1 MFATT
6 LIVFREMLE
15 AALIIGIVLAAT
27 RGAPQRGLWVSIGVG
42 AGLLGALL
50 VAGSADVIANAVAG
64 VGQELLNATI
74 LFLAVGMLGWHN
86 IWMKR
91 HGREL
96 TAHMN
101 AVGRGVLEGERPL
114 YLLAVVVGIAVLREG
129 SEVVLFLYGIA
140 ASTEGGTASML
151 SGGLL
156 GLAAGAAVGLAM
168 YFGLLRIPT
177 RHLFTVTAWLIL
189 LLAAGMAAQ
198 GAGYLV
204 QAGILPPLG
213 TALWDSSQ
221 ILSEH
226 SVFGQLLHTLIGY
239 IARPDGIQVVFYFST
254 LLLIGG
260 LMKLFT
266 TTTRRRPAT
275 NRATAGVLA
284 MALVSTVLLLTAPRS
299 EATQKVYSPFVEKG
313 ELELEARSHVDV
325 DSDDSK
331 ASARADKYE
340 IGYGVTT
347 WWFSSAFLEY
357 EREPGQPLRHIAT
370 SWENIFQLTEPG
382 KYWLDAGLY
391 LEYEHTTD
399 NSAPNALETKLLLEK
414 SLGRFVNTANLVLER
429 QVGGGAGNDVD
440 LSYAWRTKYRMRPE
454 FEPGIELYGDLGT
467 LDNVRMNNAQKTQ
480 MGPVIAGKYSL
491 GGRSRLA
498 YEAGYL
504 FGLTSAS
511 PDGSVKWLLEYEYL
525 F

>member
-27 RGAPQRGLWVSIGVG
+27 RGARHRGLWVSIGVG

-50 VAGSADVIANAVAG
+50 VAASADAIANAAAG
-64 VGQELLNATI
+64 VGQELLNATV

-151 SGGLL
+151 SGGLV
-156 GLAAGAAVGLAM
+156 GLAGGATVGLAM

-204 QAGILPPLG
+204 QAGLLPPLG
-213 TALWDSSQ
+213 AALWDTTR

-226 SVFGQLLHTLIGY
+226 SVFGQIMHTLVGY
-239 IARPDGIQVVFYFST
+239 IARPDGIQVLFYFAT

-266 TTTRRRPAT
+266 TARRSTAT
-275 NRATAGVLA
+275 SRTTAGVVA
-284 MALVSTVLLLTAPRS
+284 MALVAAVLLLSAPRS
-299 EATQKVYSPFVEKG
+299 EAMQEIYSPYVEKG
-313 ELELEARSHVDV
+313 ELELEARNVTDV
-325 DSDDSK
+325 DKDNTKDG
-331 ASARADKYE
+331 ARADKYE
-340 IGYGVTT
+340 LGYGITD
-347 WWFSSAFLEY
+347 WWFSSLFVEY
-357 EREPGQPLRHIAT
+357 GRGASGRLQHDSNA
-370 SWENIFQLTEPG
+370 WENHFQFTEPG
-382 KYWLDAGLY
+382 KYWLDVGGY
-391 LEYEHTTD
+391 LEYE
-399 NSAPNALETKLLLEK
+399 APVDSSSPNKLETKLLLEK
-414 SLGRFVNTANLVLER
+414 PIGRFVNTANIIIER
-429 QVGGGAGNDVD
+429 EVGGGASNDVP
-440 LSYAWRTKYRMRPE
+440 LSYAWRTKYKLQQE
-454 FEPGIELYGDLGT
+454 FEPGVEVYGELGT
-467 LDNVRMNNAQKTQ
+467 LADVRAGNAQMLQ
-480 MGPVIAGKYSL
+480 LGPVFTGKFRL
-491 GGRSRLA
+491 GGTSKVA

-504 FGLTSAS
+504 FGLSSAS
-511 PDGSVKWLLEYEYL
+511 PDGAVKLLLEYEHV

>member
-6 LIVFREMLE
+6 LIVFREILE

-27 RGAPQRGLWVSIGVG
+27 RGAPHRGLWVSIGVG

-50 VAGSADVIANAVAG
+50 VAASADVIANAVAG
-64 VGQELLNATI
+64 VGQELLNATV

-96 TAHMN
+96 TARMN

-140 ASTEGGTASML
+140 ANTEGGTASML
-151 SGGLL
+151 SGGLF
-156 GLAAGAAVGLAM
+156 GLAGGVAIGLAM

-198 GAGYLV
+198 GAHYLV
-204 QAGILPPLG
+204 QAGLLPPLG
-213 TALWDSSQ
+213 TALWDTSW

-226 SVFGQLLHTLIGY
+226 SVFGQILHTLVGY
-239 IARPDGIQVVFYFST
+239 IARPDGIQVLFYFLT
-254 LLLIGG
+254 LTLIGG

-266 TTTRRRPAT
+266 RQRQTTTTHPMVTSA
-275 NRATAGVLA
+275 LA
-284 MALVSTVLLLTAPRS
+284 SAAITTVLLLASPRS
-299 EATQKVYSPFVEKG
+299 EATQKVYSPYVEKG
-313 ELELEARSHVDV
+313 ELEIEVRSHVDR
-325 DSDDSK
+325 DSDNSK
-331 ASARADKYE
+331 DGARQDKYE
-340 IGYGVTT
+340 IGYGMTD
-347 WWFSSAFLEY
+347 WWFSSIFVEK
-357 EREPGQPLRHIAT
+357 ERADGEPLHHSAT
-370 SWENIFQLTEPG
+370 SWENIFQLTERG

-391 LEYEHTTD
+391 LEYENTTD
-399 NSAPNALETKLLLEK
+399 DAAPNALETKLLLEK
-414 SLGRFVNTANLVLER
+414 SLGRFVNTANIVLER
-429 QVGGGAGNDVD
+429 QVGGGAANDVG
-440 LSYAWRTKYRMRPE
+440 LSLAWRTKYKLMPTL
-454 FEPGIELYGDLGT
+454 EPGIELYSDLGQ
-467 LDNVRMNNAQKTQ
+467 LDDIRADNTQKTQ
-480 MGPVIAGKYSL
+480 LGPVIAGKYSL
-491 GGRSRLA
+491 GDGRSKLV

-504 FGLTSAS
+504 FGLSSAS
-511 PDGSVKWLLEYEYL
+511 PDGSVKWLLEYEYV

>member
-27 RGAPQRGLWVSIGVG
+27 RGATHRGLWVSLGVG

-50 VAGSADVIANAVAG
+50 VAASADAIANAVAG
-64 VGQELLNATI
+64 VGQEVFNASV

-96 TAHMN
+96 TAQMK
-101 AVGRGVLEGERPL
+101 AVGHGVLTGERPL

-129 SEVVLFLYGIA
+129 SEVVLFLHGIA
-140 ASTEGGTASML
+140 ASTEGGTAAML

-156 GLAAGAAVGLAM
+156 GIAGGVAMGLAM

-198 GAGYLV
+198 GAHYLV
-204 QAGILPPLG
+204 QAGLLPPLG
-213 TALWDSSQ
+213 TALWDTSWL
-221 ILSEH
+221 LSEH
-226 SVFGQLLHTLIGY
+226 SVPGQILHTLVGY
-239 IARPDGIQVVFYFST
+239 IARPDGIQVLFYFST

-266 TTTRRRPAT
+266 AASPSTTKV
-275 NRATAGVLA
+275 RATAATLA
-284 MALVSTVLLLTAPRS
+284 MVAISSALLLTAPRS
-299 EATQKVYSPFVEKG
+299 EATQKVYSPHVEQG
-313 ELELEARSHVDV
+313 ELELEARSHI
-325 DSDDSK
+325 DSDDDNSK
-331 ASARADKYE
+331 DGVRKDKYE
-340 IGYGVTT
+340 IGYGITQ
-347 WWFSSAFLEY
+347 WWFSSLFFEY
-357 EREPGQPLRHIAT
+357 EKSPGTELQHTAT
-370 SWENIFQLTEPG
+370 AWENIFSLTESG

-391 LEYEHTTD
+391 LEYETPAHSD
-399 NSAPNALETKLLLEK
+399 GPDKLETKLLLEK
-414 SLGRFVNTANLVLER
+414 ATGRIVNTANIVLER
-429 QVGGGAGNDVD
+429 EVGGGASHDIELGLN
-440 LSYAWRTKYRMRPE
+440 WRTKYKMQPE
-454 FEPGIELYGDLGT
+454 FEPGIEFYGDFGDI
-467 LDNVRMNNAQKTQ
+467 DNVELNSEHKAQV
-480 MGPVIAGKYSL
+480 GPVIAGKYSL
-491 GGRSRLA
+491 GGRSKIA

-504 FGLTSAS
+504 FGLNSAT

>member
-15 AALIIGIVLAAT
+15 ASLIIGIVMAAT
-27 RGAPQRGLWVSIGVG
+27 RGARHRGLWVSIGVG

-50 VAGSADVIANAVAG
+50 IAASADVIANAVAG
-64 VGQELLNATI
+64 VGQEVLNATV

-96 TAHMN
+96 SAHMN
-101 AVGRGVLEGERPL
+101 SVGRGVLEGERPL
-114 YLLAVVVGIAVLREG
+114 YLLAVVVGVAVLREG

-151 SGGLL
+151 SGGLF
-156 GLAAGAAVGLAM
+156 GLAGGAAMGLAM

-198 GAGYLV
+198 GAHYLV
-204 QAGILPPLG
+204 QAGLLPPLG
-213 TALWDSSQ
+213 TALWDSSWL
-221 ILSEH
+221 LSEH
-226 SVFGQLLHTLIGY
+226 SVFGQILHTLVGY
-239 IARPDGIQVVFYFST
+239 IARPDGIQVLFYFST
-254 LLLIGG
+254 LILIGG

-266 TTTRRRPAT
+266 TARRTPAT
-275 NRATAGVLA
+275 RRATASVLA
-284 MALVSTVLLLTAPRS
+284 MALVATLLLLNAPRS
-299 EATQKVYSPFVEKG
+299 EATQKVYSPYVEKG
-313 ELELEARSHVDV
+313 ELELEARSHI
-325 DSDDSK
+325 DSDSDKSK
-331 ASARADKYE
+331 DNARSDVYE
-340 IGYGVTT
+340 LGYGITS
-347 WWFSSAFLEY
+347 WWFSSAALEY
-357 EREPGQPLRHIAT
+357 ERVPGQPLRHSAT
-370 SWENIFQLTEPG
+370 TWENIFQLTEPG

-391 LEYEHTTD
+391 VEYENTTD
-399 NSAPNALETKLLLEK
+399 HSAPNKLETKLLLEK
-414 SLGRFVNTANLVLER
+414 VTGRIANTANIILER
-429 QVGGGAGNDVD
+429 EVGGGASNDVA
-440 LSYAWRTKYRMRPE
+440 LSYAWRTKYKMMPE

-467 LDNVRMNNAQKTQ
+467 LDNARLNSAQNAQL
-480 MGPVIAGKYSL
+480 GPVIAGKYSL
-491 GGRSRLA
+491 GGRSKIA

-504 FGLTSAS
+504 FGLNSAS
-511 PDGSVKWLLEYEYL
+511 PDGSIKWQLEYEYV

>member
-27 RGAPQRGLWVSIGVG
+27 RGARHRGLWVSVGVG

-50 VAGSADVIANAVAG
+50 VAASADVIATAVAG

-86 IWMKR
+86 VWMKR

-204 QAGILPPLG
+204 QAGLLPPLG
-213 TALWDSSQ
+213 TALWDSSW

-239 IARPDGIQVVFYFST
+239 IARPDGIQVMFYFST

-266 TTTRRRPAT
+266 TARRSAVT
-275 NRATAGVLA
+275 SRATTGVLA

-299 EATQKVYSPFVEKG
+299 EATQKVYSPHVEKG
-313 ELELEARSHVDV
+313 ELEIEARSHI
-325 DSDDSK
+325 DSDSNSSK
-331 ASARADKYE
+331 DSARADKYE
-340 IGYGVTT
+340 IGYGITD

-357 EREPGQPLRHIAT
+357 ERVPGQPLRHIAT

-391 LEYEHTTD
+391 LEYENTTD
-399 NSAPNALETKLLLEK
+399 HAAPNALETKLLLEK
-414 SLGRFVNTANLVLER
+414 ALGRFVNTANIVLAR
-429 QVGGGAGNDVD
+429 QVGGGAGNAVD
-440 LSYAWRTKYRMRPE
+440 LSYAWRTKYKMMPE
-454 FEPGIELYGDLGT
+454 FEPGIELYGDLGK
-467 LDNVRMNNAQKTQ
+467 LDNVRLDSAQKTQ
-480 MGPVIAGKYSL
+480 MGPVIAGKYNL
-491 GGRSRLA
+491 GGRSKIA

-504 FGLTSAS
+504 FGLNSAT
-511 PDGSVKWLLEYEYL
+511 PNGSVKWLLEYEYL